1 MFIVFRKI
9 LLFESILKF
18 IPELIKNIVEF
29 VMFVPVVEI
38 FILFDPAIFNKIEF
52 VFSIFVSFW
61 EIKIFSKEFT

>member
-38 FILFDPAIFNKIEF
+38 FILFEPAIFNKIEF

-61 EIKIFSKEFT
+61 EIKSFSKEFT